1 MAFNKSFTP
10 VDASGIRLNV
20 SSVVSVEVY
29 STGSTDPGDLITDTW
44 SATGSIIVVE
54 FPDDTDEEVDIY
66 VNGVL
71 VAKIPAS
78 ETGSF
83 SATKTPL
90 T

>member
-71 VAKIPAS
+71 VAENEPVSDAGI
-78 ETGSF
+78 F
-83 SATKTPL
+83 ATKTPL